1 MPTIGILGGGQLARM
16 LVQAASVMGVEVV
29 IFANRQDEPALSIV
43 PRYLIGSWDDE
54 DLLRQFASMCDV
66 VTLESD
72 AVPVEIL
79 RKIEAS
85 GVRVL
90 ASSAMVEQIRD
101 KLIQKRRMQQAGIA
115 VPRFRNV
122 LVGSDLLEAAAEFGF
137 PLMLKARTD
146 SYDGHGNTIIRRA
159 HDIEP
164 ALQKMEGRELMVE
177 EKVGFLRELAVVV
190 ARDQEDEIRAYPVVE
205 TVQKDNI
212 CQIVRCPAS
221 IDEATA
227 YRATEMAVAAVR
239 AVDGVGVF
247 GVEMFEID
255 DNEVLFNEIAPH
267 PHPAGIYT
275 IEGTITSQFENHLRA
290 ILGYPLGD
298 VAQIAPATVTINI
311 LGERSGTVNP
321 DALKNALQVGGTH
334 VHLYGRG
341 EILPGRRMGHITVL
355 GYNTDGAEK
364 VGRLA
369 LSKLNL

>member
-16 LVQAASVMGVEVV
+16 TAQAASVMDVDVV
-29 IFANRQDEPALSIV
+29 IFANRPDEPALKIV
-43 PRYLIGSWDDE
+43 PRHVVGSWEDE
-54 DLLRQFASMCDV
+54 DLLREFASMCDV
-66 VTLESD
+66 VTLEND
-72 AVPVEIL
+72 AVPAGIL
-79 RKIEAS
+79 AKLETY
-85 GVRVL
+85 GTKVL
-90 ASSAMVEQIRD
+90 ASPATVDQIRD
-101 KLIQKRRMQQAGIA
+101 KLIQKRRMQQAGLA
-115 VPRFRNV
+115 VPRFKNV

-137 PLMLKARTD
+137 PLMLKARTAG
-146 SYDGHGNTIIRRA
+146 YDGHSNLIIRRA

-164 ALQKMEGRELMVE
+164 ALQKLEGRELMVE
-177 EKVGFLRELAVVV
+177 ENVAFLRELAVII
-190 ARDQEDEIRAYPVVE
+190 ARDEAGEIRTYPVVE

-227 YRATEMAVAAVR
+227 YRATEMAVEAVR

-247 GVEMFEID
+247 GVEMFEIA

-267 PHPAGIYT
+267 PHAAGIYS

-311 LGERSGTVNP
+311 LGERSGKPNP
-321 DALKNALQVGGTH
+321 DALKNAMQVGGTH
-334 VHLYGRG
+334 IHLYGRT
-341 EILPGRRMGHITVL
+341 EIQPGRRMGHITVL

>member
-54 DLLRQFASMCDV
+54 ELLRQFASMCDV

>member
-1 MPTIGILGGGQLARM
+1 M

-54 DLLRQFASMCDV
+54 ELLRQFASMCDV